1 MPASAPVGEAML
13 WESLPDPYP
22 LYARLREEGAP
33 RLVRL
38 RSGLYGRL
46 VTRYDDARAALADPR
61 LSKDPRLA
69 PPDWQEAG
77 RGRPLE
83 DRSGLGTHLLTTDPP
98 EHTRLRRL
106 VSRYFTARRL
116 AGMRDGIEARA
127 RDLAAAL
134 KPGDDLVA
142 DFASPLQ
149 AGVICDVLGVP
160 AQDRTDFRR
169 WTAAVVSSEP
179 GERDARPAAMR
190 KLAAYARELVAA
202 KQREPGDDVISA
214 VTEAAR
220 DGDGMTGDELL
231 SMLFLLLVAGYET
244 TVGLIALGTYTLLRH
259 PDRMA
264 ELRARPELVEQ
275 AVEEL
280 LRYDGPV
287 ELATWRFAR
296 EPVELGGMRLE
307 AGQPILVALAAANR
321 DPGRFDAPDVPV
333 LTREDNAHLSFGHG
347 PHHCLGAPLAR
358 LVARA
363 ALTEVAG
370 LPGLALAVP
379 PEALRWRGSITVRG
393 PRALPVTFSR

>member
-1 MPASAPVGEAML
+1 MSPPLGAAMV

-46 VTRYDDARAALADPR
+46 VTRYGDARAALADPR
-61 LSKDPRLA
+61 LSKDPRIA
-69 PPDWQEAG
+69 PPGWQEAG

-142 DFASPLQ
+142 GFAAPLQ

-160 AQDRTDFRR
+160 ERDRTDFRR

-179 GERDARPAAMR
+179 GERDARPAALR
-190 KLAAYARELVAA
+190 ELAAYARELVAA
-202 KQREPGDDVISA
+202 KRREPGDDVISA
-214 VTEAAR
+214 VTGAAH
-220 DGDGMTGDELL
+220 DGDGMTGDEAL

-259 PDRMA
+259 PDRLA
-264 ELRARPELVEQ
+264 ELRARPELAGQ

-280 LRYDGPV
+280 LRHDSPV

-296 EPVELGGMRLE
+296 EPVEIGGVRLE
-307 AGQPILVALAAANR
+307 AGEPVLVALAAANR
-321 DPGRFDAPDVPV
+321 DPDRFDAPDVPV

-363 ALTEVAG
+363 ALTEVAR

-379 PEALRWRGSITVRG
+379 PEALRWRSSITVRG
-393 PRALPVTFSR
+393 PRELPVVFAR